1 MEVEGEMGKV
11 RGRGRMVVMVVEEK
25 GERRRK
31 GIRRRAF
38 PRSCPRRGGRGEG
51 EKQRR
56 MDAQIRSQNEQIG
69 NEIDFL
75 TEIKSEQCKYNT
87 NPKAIGLM
95 LVLKREKENFIQS
108 CIRLYICL
116 LSAQKRVCWL
126 L

>member
-1 MEVEGEMGKV
+1 
-11 RGRGRMVVMVVEEK
+11 
-25 GERRRK
+25 
-31 GIRRRAF
+31 
-38 PRSCPRRGGRGEG
+38 
-51 EKQRR
+51 
-56 MDAQIRSQNEQIG
+56 MDARIRSQNEQTG

-116 LSAQKRVCWL
+116 LSAQNVCAGYSNVLVAILALSL
-126 L
+126 LLLPFMRT